1 MRKSFAWDQWN
12 IDHIGKHAVTKAE
25 AESVVEHAAPSYPRP
40 VGDGKWLVRG
50 QTAAGRY
57 LQVIYVIRAPGAA
70 DMELDYE
77 EMTLEDILQLTEENP
92 ARFYVVHAR
101 DLTRRESLNYRRSR

>member
-1 MRKSFAWDQWN
+1 VRNAFAWDQWN
-12 IDHIGKHAVTKAE
+12 TDHIAKHAVTKAE
-25 AESVVEHAAPSYPRP
+25 AEYVVEHAAPPHPRF

-57 LQVIYVIRAPGAA
+57 LQVIYVSRAPGGA

-101 DLTRRESLNYRRSR
+101 DLTRREKLNYRRSR